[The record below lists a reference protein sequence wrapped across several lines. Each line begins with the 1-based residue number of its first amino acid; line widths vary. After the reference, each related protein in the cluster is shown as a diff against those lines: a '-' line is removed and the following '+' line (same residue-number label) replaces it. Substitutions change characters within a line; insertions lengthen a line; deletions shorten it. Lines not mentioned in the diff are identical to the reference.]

1 MLPGVR
7 GEGSNILSIRF
18 RLSTFAVRV
27 TTGPDSS
34 AKISHMEAAIESTP
48 TMGEPERQKARQLTL
63 AELRPP
69 RAIPGYE
76 QERFLGRG
84 AFGEVWVAIDS
95 NNGRKV
101 AIKYYHR
108 RGGLDWSLLS
118 REVEKLR
125 YLFGDRHVVQLLQV
139 GWESDPPYYVM
150 EYMENGSLEDLLREA
165 SLPFERALS
174 LFKEIATGLIHAHGK
189 GILHCDLKP
198 ANVMLDQD
206 GQPRLA
212 DFGQSRLSHEHSP
225 ALGTL
230 FYMAP
235 EQADLKA
242 SPDVRWDVYALG
254 AVVYRMF
261 VGEPP
266 YRNPEAVAAIQ
277 LPGTLEERL
286 ARYRQ
291 ILAAAPKPTAH
302 RSVSGVDALLAAIIE
317 KCLAVNPRD
326 RYPNVQAVLS
336 ALDARA
342 AARARK
348 PLLLLGGVGP
358 LLVMLVVLLVA
369 GVMFRKTMG
378 IAQDEVTARAVEGNR
393 FAARAEADRL
403 GREVRTR
410 WLVLE
415 REARAMSL
423 SRLLADPKPF
433 GGPDD
438 ERVEKLNTWIRD
450 KHKTWDP
457 ILPASIWF
465 INDRFGYQR
474 AASEPVPNK
483 PGEFQ
488 MATTNL
494 GKYFGFRD
502 YFHGHW
508 DEFPSAQPPADPA
521 LGPKPLTRP
530 HRSRVYRRQ
539 NEKSPTYVVTYSV
552 PVFDRER
559 PDTPP
564 VGVLTMSSELV
575 GSTQLRN
582 ESGKSRDRV
591 VMLIDTR
598 PDEAG
603 RRGVIV
609 RHPYQEAFRNNPREL
624 PIHTAENLAAFR
636 DGYAAN
642 YTDPIGGE
650 YERAQGW
657 LAVAE
662 PVTVPDVAND
672 VQDTGWLMLVEED
685 QAKVV
690 QPIRELRSTLGW
702 YGVLAVVLVAVVLT
716 LVWGFVM
723 VVLNA
728 APASRVVRFLRRQV
742 GLKSGLSGG
751 SSASSGSASSVS
763 GISGSGGIK
772 SGLPPTP
779 NLPLKARE

>member
-1 MLPGVR
+1 MDPV
-7 GEGSNILSIRF
+7 
-18 RLSTFAVRV
+18 
-27 TTGPDSS
+27 
-34 AKISHMEAAIESTP
+34 IESTP
-48 TMGEPERQKARQLTL
+48 IMGEPERQKARRLTL

-69 RAIPGYE
+69 RIIPGYE

-150 EYMENGSLEDLLREA
+150 EYMEYGSLEDLLREA
-165 SLPFERALS
+165 TLPIERALTM
-174 LFKEIATGLIHAHGK
+174 FKEIATGLVHAHGK

-235 EQADLKA
+235 EQADMTA
-242 SPDVRWDVYALG
+242 APDARWDVYALG
-254 AVVYRMF
+254 AVVYRML

-266 YRNPEAVAAIQ
+266 YRNAEAIAAIQ
-277 LPGTLEERL
+277 ITGTLEERL
-286 ARYRQ
+286 ARYRHL
-291 ILAAAPKPTAH
+291 LAAAPKPTAH
-302 RSVSGVDALLAAIIE
+302 RSLPGVDAALAAIIE

-326 RYPNVQAVLS
+326 RYPNIQSVFS

-342 AARARK
+342 AARARR

-358 LLVMLVVLLVA
+358 LMVMFVVLLIA
-369 GVMFRKTMG
+369 GAVFRKTMTV
-378 IAQDEVTARAVEGNR
+378 AQDEVTARAIEGNR

-415 REARAMSL
+415 REARAAYL

-433 GGPDD
+433 GGQDD
-438 ERVEKLNTWIRD
+438 DRLVKLDTWLRER
-450 KHKTWDP
+450 HKTWDP

-465 INDRFGYQR
+465 INDRHGYQR
-474 AASEPVPNK
+474 AASEPVPDK

-488 MATTNL
+488 TATTNL

-502 YFHGHW
+502 YFHGKW
-508 DEFPSAQPPADPA
+508 DEFPPSQAPADPA
-521 LGPKPLTRP
+521 LAPKPLTRP
-530 HRSRVYRRQ
+530 HRSRVYKRQ
-539 NEKSPTYVVTYSV
+539 NVNSPTYVVTYSV
-552 PVFDRER
+552 PVFDR
-559 PDTPP
+559 DHANTPP

-575 GSTQLRN
+575 SSTRLHG
-582 ESGKSRDRV
+582 ESGKTRDRV
-591 VMLIDTR
+591 VVLIDTR
-598 PDEAG
+598 PDETG
-603 RRGVIV
+603 RRGVVV
-609 RHPYQEAFRNNPREL
+609 RHPYQEAFQANPKEL
-624 PIHTAENLAAFR
+624 PIHTAGDLSVFR

-642 YTDPIGGE
+642 YPDPVGGD
-650 YERAQGW
+650 YQRDQGW
-657 LAVAE
+657 LAVVA
-662 PVTVPDVAND
+662 PVLAPDVPAD
-672 VQDTGWLMLVEED
+672 LQDTGWLTLVEED

-690 QPIRELRSTLGW
+690 QPVRELRSTLGW
-702 YGVLAVVLVAVVLT
+702 SGVLAVCLVAIVLT
-716 LVWGFVM
+716 LLWGFVM

-728 APASRVVRFLRRQV
+728 APASRVVKFFRRQI

-751 SSASSGSASSVS
+751 VSSAGSSVS
-763 GISGSGGIK
+763 GVSGSSGVK
-772 SGLPPTP
+772 SGVPSSPAAP
-779 NLPLKARE
+779 SKASE